1 MQVDLDAL
9 SKKMHVYFLLYL
21 KPFFLWNGVGSCKS
35 CSKCGSVVKWLVKTN
50 IVIIAHEPFSNMDRL
65 EYGLHEEGRVTSL
78 TNIFY
83 SSQISYNNLIS
94 IKIMLFFFYVLASG
108 VLYEWYGIV
117 ICYSYKH
124 GHQQRI

>member
-1 MQVDLDAL
+1 
-9 SKKMHVYFLLYL
+9 
-21 KPFFLWNGVGSCKS
+21 
-35 CSKCGSVVKWLVKTN
+35 
-50 IVIIAHEPFSNMDRL
+50 MDRL
-65 EYGLHEEGRVTSL
+65 EYGLHEEEGRVTSL

-117 ICYSYKH
+117 ICYSYKQ
-124 GHQQRI
+124 GH